1 VSFFNPQKYTIYRI
15 SSSSFHSSVFIAKK
29 RILPKNS
36 NTPTQAVLFVVK
48 QNKLFSIIHAEIR
61 VAKARNNSIPY
72 ANRYNYD
79 NYE

>member
-1 VSFFNPQKYTIYRI
+1 MYFAEEFEY
-15 SSSSFHSSVFIAKK
+15 A
-29 RILPKNS
+29 
-36 NTPTQAVLFVVK
+36 TQAVPVVVK